1 MTGRGMSDT
10 TALFTDAV
18 DHYVQH
24 RMAYPTDLIDVLI
37 ARFGIGPGTKVI
49 DVGCGPGLLAL
60 PFARTGAEVLAIDPN
75 GPMLE
80 AGRTAA
86 EAAGLTID
94 FQVRKA
100 EDLDAADGPARL
112 VTFGRSFHWTERER
126 VLSLLEQVVEPD
138 GGIAV
143 IHEDLDQKAGTPTG
157 QVIEAMKRDWIP
169 DDLHRRNR
177 AGHAE
182 VLAASPFCKV
192 ERMVGSVPRIWTADQ
207 VLGQLLSTSYFNPG
221 RLGDRRA
228 AFEADLRA
236 RLARVAPEGVFE
248 ENLGLLALVATRPTG

>member
-1 MTGRGMSDT
+1 MSDT

-24 RMAYPTDLIDVLI
+24 RMAYPTDLIDGLI

-49 DVGCGPGLLAL
+49 DIGCGPGLLAL

-86 EAAGLTID
+86 RTAGLHID
-94 FQVRKA
+94 FRSSKA
-100 EDLDAADGPARL
+100 EDLSVADGPARL
-112 VTFGRSFHWTERER
+112 VTFGRSFHWTDRER
-126 VLSLLEQVVEPD
+126 VLTLLETIVSPE

-143 IHEDLDQKAGTPTG
+143 IHEDLDQKASTPTG

-177 AGHAE
+177 AGNAE
-182 VLAASPFCKV
+182 LLAGSAFSRV
-192 ERMVGSVPRIWTADQ
+192 ERMTGSVPRIWTADQ

-236 RLARVAPEGVFE
+236 RLGRVAQQGVFE
-248 ENLGLLALVATRPTG
+248 EELGFVALLATRPTGEISR

>member
-1 MTGRGMSDT
+1 MTDT
-10 TALFTDAV
+10 AALFTDAV

-24 RMAYPTDLIDVLI
+24 RLAYPTDLIDGLI

-49 DVGCGPGLLAL
+49 DVGCGPGLLAV

-75 GPMLE
+75 EPMLE

-86 EAAGLTID
+86 RMAALRIE

-100 EDLDAADGPARL
+100 EDLDAADGLARL
-112 VTFGRSFHWTERER
+112 VAFGRSFHWTDRAR
-126 VLSLLEQVVEPD
+126 VLSLLEEVVEPD
-138 GGIAV
+138 GGVVV
-143 IHEDLDQKAGTPTG
+143 IHEDRDQKADTPTG

-169 DDLHRRNR
+169 DDLHRRSR
-177 AGHAE
+177 AGHQDI
-182 VLAASPFCKV
+182 LAASPFCKV
-192 ERMVGSVPRIWTADQ
+192 ERLTGSVPRVWTADQ
-207 VLGQLLSTSYFNPG
+207 VLGQMLSTSYFNPG

-236 RLARVAPEGVFE
+236 RLARLAPDGVFE
-248 ENLGLLALVATRPTG
+248 EALGFLALVATRPAG